1 MTSKADKF
9 ISSGVPLEINFKDR
23 PYSSYVESHLWLNFE
38 ALISFSTP
46 LRRPQSSTQ
55 VTFYSKIF
63 FNLRLK
69 NIFPIWNKFL
79 TGNSNPQSPKSQSP
93 KIFDRPT
100 FLFNRYNIFVFS
112 KKDFLSKKFSGAS
125 RRKNKEV
132 VSIT

>member
-63 FNLRLK
+63 FCLRQK
-69 NIFPIWNKFL
+69 NIF
-79 TGNSNPQSPKSQSP
+79 
-93 KIFDRPT
+93 
-100 FLFNRYNIFVFS
+100 
-112 KKDFLSKKFSGAS
+112 GAS
-125 RRKNKEV
+125 TLLMSCMESNSIQDINKRGGTNFQHQRCWKLSRFQDGV
-132 VSIT
+132 TRGPSNVSWMESSW

>member
-1 MTSKADKF
+1 MKYKALDAMVLSSKVYYNKNEIIIVQTFDDKTSMTSKADKF

-63 FNLRLK
+63 FSIRLK
-69 NIFPIWNKFL
+69 NIF
-79 TGNSNPQSPKSQSP
+79 
-93 KIFDRPT
+93 
-100 FLFNRYNIFVFS
+100 
-112 KKDFLSKKFSGAS
+112 GAS
-125 RRKNKEV
+125 TLLMSCMESNSIQDINKRGG
-132 VSIT
+132 TNFQHQRC

>member
-1 MTSKADKF
+1 MEFLLLSYIFFSLKYKAMDDMILSSEVSYNKNEIIIVQTFDDKTSMTSKADKF

-63 FNLRLK
+63 FNLLK
-69 NIFPIWNKFL
+69 EEIFLEPDNQRTI
-79 TGNSNPQSPKSQSP
+79 
-93 KIFDRPT
+93 R
-100 FLFNRYNIFVFS
+100 
-112 KKDFLSKKFSGAS
+112 
-125 RRKNKEV
+125 
-132 VSIT
+132 